1 MRSTPPIHG
10 PRDLSGLRL
19 GGYRLLRRLGSGAM
33 ADVYL
38 AEQSSLSRAVAVKV
52 LRPETAARP
61 NAVLRFTQEAR
72 AAAALVHGNIVQIH
86 EVDCVDGHHF
96 LAEEYVAGPTLRTWL
111 QERGPLDARQAL
123 SVLSQVGSALER
135 AAGQGVVHRD
145 IKPENLLVTPAGE
158 VKVADFGLARVLSE
172 TPDAPELTQE
182 GTALG
187 TPLYMSPEQAGGR
200 AVDTRSDLYSLGAT
214 LYHLLSGKPPFGGS
228 TNVAVALAHLNDA
241 PIPLDRQRGDLP
253 PSLGA
258 IVLRLLA
265 KAPADRYQSPTELL
279 HAVESAEDELDA
291 GSRRQ
296 KSPLSWSD
304 GSSPADGRF
313 RTGVE
318 DFRERSSHDGT
329 PTAGRRT
336 RDATTEVRTATLRLQ
351 SAMERERYE
360 ADAARRSWMTLAA
373 ASALALGVGFVLGR
387 TPPRR
392 SRLFRLPSR

>member
-1 MRSTPPIHG
+1 MHRDSPTTG

-38 AEQSSLSRAVAVKV
+38 AEQASLSRAVAVKV

-72 AAAALVHGNIVQIH
+72 AAAGLVHGNIVQIH
-86 EVDCVDGHHF
+86 EVDCLDGHHF

-123 SVLSQVGSALER
+123 AVLAQVGSALER
-135 AAGQGVVHRD
+135 ASGQGVVHRD
-145 IKPENLLVTPAGE
+145 IKPENLLLTPAGE
-158 VKVADFGLARVLSE
+158 VKVADFGLARVLSVAADG
-172 TPDAPELTQE
+172 PDLTQD

-187 TPLYMSPEQAGGR
+187 TPLYMSPEQAEGR

-214 LYHLLSGKPPFGGS
+214 LYHLLAGRPPFGGS
-228 TNVAVALAHLNDA
+228 TNVAVALAHRHEVPA
-241 PIPLDRQRGDLP
+241 SLDEHRDKVP
-253 PSLGA
+253 PALSA

-265 KAPADRYQSPTELL
+265 KSPDDRYQSPAELL
-279 HAVESAEDELDA
+279 LAVESAEEELFP
-291 GSRRQ
+291 GFRRQ
-296 KSPLSWSD
+296 KSPLAWSD
-304 GSSPADGRF
+304 GSAADGRF

-318 DFRERSSHDGT
+318 EFRERSGHGGT
-329 PTAGRRT
+329 RSRDRRGH
-336 RDATTEVRTATLRLQ
+336 ATINEVRTATLRLQ

-360 ADAARRSWMTLAA
+360 ADASRRAWTTLAMA
-373 ASALALGVGFVLGR
+373 MAVAVGVGFALGR

>member
-1 MRSTPPIHG
+1 MHSVPPNSG

-38 AEQSSLSRAVAVKV
+38 AEQASLSRAVALKV

-72 AAAALVHGNIVQIH
+72 AAAGLVHGNIVQIH

-123 SVLSQVGSALER
+123 AVLAQVGSALDR

-145 IKPENLLVTPAGE
+145 IKPENLLLTPAGE
-158 VKVADFGLARVLSE
+158 VKVADFGLARVLSAAADG
-172 TPDAPELTQE
+172 PDLTQD

-187 TPLYMSPEQAGGR
+187 TPLYMSPEQAEGR

-214 LYHLLSGKPPFGGS
+214 LYHLLAGRPPFGGS
-228 TNVAVALAHLNDA
+228 TSVAVALAHRHDA
-241 PIPLDRQRGDLP
+241 PVSPDAHRDDLP
-253 PSLGA
+253 PALTA

-265 KAPADRYQSPTELL
+265 KSPADRYQSPGDLL
-279 HAVESAEDELDA
+279 HAVESVEEELFP
-291 GSRRQ
+291 GFRRQ
-296 KSPLSWSD
+296 KSPLAWSD
-304 GSSPADGRF
+304 GGAPADGRF

-318 DFRERSSHDGT
+318 EFRERSSHDWPSRDRRGH
-329 PTAGRRT
+329 PTTA
-336 RDATTEVRTATLRLQ
+336 EVRTATLRLQ

-360 ADAARRSWMTLAA
+360 TEASRRAWMTLFAA
-373 ASALALGVGFVLGR
+373 TVVALGAGFALGR
-387 TPPRR
+387 TQPRR
-392 SRLFRLPSR
+392 SRLFRLPAR